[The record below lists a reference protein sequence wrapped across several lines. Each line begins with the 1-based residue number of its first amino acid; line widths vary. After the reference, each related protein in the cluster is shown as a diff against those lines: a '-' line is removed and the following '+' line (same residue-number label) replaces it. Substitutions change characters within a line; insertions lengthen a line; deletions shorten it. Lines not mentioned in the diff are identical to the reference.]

1 MPPPTHP
8 KPALFLSF
16 DLPWFS
22 PISALNPYLQVG
34 NGGPSLSYDMTNRS
48 DIPNSLWREGG
59 REGGC
64 LTGVAGFNHM
74 ALGH

>member
-1 MPPPTHP
+1 MRPPPPHTHP

-48 DIPNSLWREGG
+48 DIPNSLCRE
-59 REGGC
+59 RGC